1 MTMGSALL
9 AALTLAL
16 MTQRGHAQAQL
27 EPAPLGADEESVE
40 ARQDAAEERAEARQ
54 DRAEDRRDALEENL
68 DERQDAAED
77 FAEDRRESREQR
89 MENRRELR
97 EESGERGVRQ
107 GRIEGRAQDRG
118 EPGYFEGADEQP
130 MGAAQRDQGRRGR
143 QMGRDRDQMGRDRDQ
158 MGRDRDQAN
167 RDMRSDRQGRNL
179 DAQFLSDLHRSSRFE
194 VELAQMVLDR
204 TDSDQVRQFARTMVE
219 DHNRAIDRVER
230 FIEDHD
236 VNVNLP
242 RQLSEWQEAKL
253 DHLSGLDPDTLGR
266 KYIFH
271 QVAAHHAEIL
281 EHEFIASETSNQ
293 ELRRLACNMISTL
306 QTHLRRADR
315 LASNFVDESVLR
327 TAGLGGIYGTPVSRD
342 FSDEARFSDSVS
354 GPFYSDSVISSGL
367 PIESLESTA
376 DGGYVIR
383 R

>member
-1 MTMGSALL
+1 M

-16 MTQRGHAQAQL
+16 MTQRGHAQAQQ

-54 DRAEDRRDALEENL
+54 DLAEDRRDAFEENL

-97 EESGERGVRQ
+97 EESGELRSGRQ

-118 EPGYFEGADEQP
+118 EPGYFEGSDEQP

-158 MGRDRDQAN
+158 AN
-167 RDMRSDRQGRNL
+167 RGMRSDRQRMNL

-281 EHEFIASETSNQ
+281 EHEFIASETNNQ

-376 DGGYVIR
+376 EGGYVIR